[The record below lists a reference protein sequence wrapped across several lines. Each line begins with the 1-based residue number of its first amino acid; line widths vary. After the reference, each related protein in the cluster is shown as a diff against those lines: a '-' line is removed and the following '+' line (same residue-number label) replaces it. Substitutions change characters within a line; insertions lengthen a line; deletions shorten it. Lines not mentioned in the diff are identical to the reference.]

1 MDDCVFCKIVQ
12 GRLPSRRVYEDDTV
26 VAFHDVNPVGPI
38 HVLIVPRVHLP
49 TMNDLAED
57 DRILS
62 HMGKAARQIAR
73 DLGVD
78 RDGYRFY
85 VNVGQGGGQ
94 VVFHLHAHL
103 IAGRSLGMGLIRV
116 AVACAIGSRKLLGL
130 LGIGNSRSDST

>member
-12 GRLPSRRVYEDDTV
+12 GSLPSRRVYEDETV

-38 HVLIVPRVHLP
+38 HVLIVPRTHFP

-57 DRILS
+57 DKILS
-62 HMGKAARQIAR
+62 HMGKAARNIAR
-73 DLGVD
+73 DLGID

-85 VNVGQGGGQ
+85 VNVGRGGGQ

-103 IAGRSLGMGLIRV
+103 IAGRSLGMALIKI
-116 AVACAIGSRKLLGL
+116 AVGFAIVSRKLLAL
-130 LGIGNSRSDST
+130 LGLADRRM